1 MKLQEFLLTGSK
13 LTDMSD
19 FKIVFIHGYTA
30 SHLVDWYPN
39 ISKVLDKLGVD
50 YVVPD
55 LPGDRQPHAKE
66 WLDILHDVI
75 SKVDKPLVLV
85 GHSLGTRSALLYL
98 EKYKPKVEK
107 VFLIAAFANR
117 TDNAKRKGGAYSDFF
132 THAIDLERIKP
143 LVGKFI
149 VMHSKD
155 DSSIPFWQ
163 GEEIAKD
170 LGAELIPYE
179 RLDHFNR
186 PENASFILEE
196 LVKELKI

>member
-1 MKLQEFLLTGSK
+1 
-13 LTDMSD
+13 MSD

-30 SHLVDWYPN
+30 SHLADWYPN
-39 ISKVLDKLGVD
+39 ISKELDKLGVD
-50 YVVPD
+50 YAIPD
-55 LPGDRQPHAKE
+55 LPGEDHPHAEE
-66 WLDILHDVI
+66 WLDVLHEVI
-75 SKVDKPLVLV
+75 SKTEKSLVLV
-85 GHSLGTRSALLYL
+85 GHSLGTRTALLYL
-98 EKYKPKVEK
+98 EKYQPKVEK

-117 TDNAKRKGGAYSDFF
+117 IENAQRKGGDAYPDFF
-132 THAIDLERIKP
+132 TNKIDLEKIKP

-179 RLDHFNR
+179 GREHFSD
-186 PENASFILEE
+186 PENAPYVLEE
-196 LVKELKI
+196 LRKELGK